1 MEHHDPSNPSHQS
14 GQQPGPGQPQLPTQQ
29 RLIGDLRQVIEN
41 AEDLLNSTDARRAGP
56 YRSAR
61 ERLAEALEMANAEL
75 ERFEDAQ
82 LARMIAATHEANL
95 RFNDSTGEAKLLR
108 AFH

>member
-1 MEHHDPSNPSHQS
+1 MDSPERDMQ
-14 GQQPGPGQPQLPTQQ
+14 TQE

-41 AEDLLNSTDARRAGP
+41 AEELLKNTDHYKSLP
-56 YRSAR
+56 YQSAR
-61 ERLAEALEMANAEL
+61 AKLAQALLAATAEL

-82 LARMIAATHEANL
+82 LNRMIAATHQANQ
-95 RFNDSTGEAKLLR
+95 RHQDASGEAKLMR